1 MSRPFESLFKIRYS
15 SSKGLAYSDILAL
28 ISIFHT
34 LINTKQ
40 VEFLHKNHTHT
51 HTHTHIY
58 MYVCMYIYIWF
69 EIKPKDPDSEIS
81 SLIFPLIHIWEGKQ
95 AKPDA

>member
-51 HTHTHIY
+51 HTYI
-58 MYVCMYIYIWF
+58 YVCMYVYIY
-69 EIKPKDPDSEIS
+69 
-81 SLIFPLIHIWEGKQ
+81 LV
-95 AKPDA
+95 

>member
-51 HTHTHIY
+51 HTYIC
-58 MYVCMYIYIWF
+58 MYVYIYIWF

-95 AKPDA
+95 AKQDA

>member
-1 MSRPFESLFKIRYS
+1 M
-15 SSKGLAYSDILAL
+15 LAL
-28 ISIFHT
+28 ISVFHT

-58 MYVCMYIYIWF
+58 IYIWF
-69 EIKPKDPDSEIS
+69 EIKPKDPDSEIR
-81 SLIFPLIHIWEGKQ
+81 SLIFPPNTYLGRKTSKAGCLMEM
-95 AKPDA
+95 